1 MARSFEEAQRQEAEA
16 LGHAQ
21 RAAVPQVVKL
31 AEGDVEKQPLPAI
44 FVAEAGVEDWG
55 NQHLAQLAAG
65 VDPVLERGLDSEM
78 FVESAVA
85 LLHLP
90 LRARLAKE
98 LEARHVRSPGAG
110 HVVLQPL
117 WQRSP
122 AAISPR
128 QRHTDLADNRFGQKL
143 RQLLGGELQQ
153 HFRLQRMIIR
163 KDPAS
168 QGEISC
174 LIVEELGGEA
184 VAEFWKVAGAVL
196 QQHGFAVGRQNVHVA
211 VERLEDVNQV
221 RAATGLKGV
230 GWVLQPQKL
239 NAASATLHLRRL
251 LSPRPVV
258 GVQLRAL
265 NQVAPL
271 WLVIPGQLRLD
282 LVLQAK
288 ARHPF
293 QPHKDVDVDAPASVV
308 ELWVPPRVPGTLSVL
323 ELQASDPVFDRV
335 ASAPLPGLRSRE
347 DVLVL
352 RVQPVVAA
360 RQKTCHGLRE
370 DVRDVQGLGR
380 RRVLPLS
387 AGLLQLVAQPL
398 MIGPRPFVGADGHEE
413 RGPAKLFLKVHQ
425 RHVVG
430 LPDLR
435 TVGLGCQGLADL
447 ESAGVSCAAD
457 ARPHPQVPHEVEQ
470 QRLLGVPDQ
479 AAVDLREEARFRA
492 LSTALR
498 RQLRR
503 LA

>member
-1 MARSFEEAQRQEAEA
+1 MARPLEEAQRQEAEA

-21 RAAVPQVVKL
+21 RAAVPQIVKL

-44 FVAEAGVEDWG
+44 FVAEAGVEYWG

-65 VDPVLERGLDSEM
+65 VDPVLERGLNSEM

-239 NAASATLHLRRL
+239 NAASAT
-251 LSPRPVV
+251 PVV

-265 NQVAPL
+265 DQVAPL

-293 QPHKDVDVDAPASVV
+293 QPHKDVDVDAPASMV

-323 ELQASDPVFDRV
+323 ELQ
-335 ASAPLPGLRSRE
+335 E
-347 DVLVL
+347 
-352 RVQPVVAA
+352 
-360 RQKTCHGLRE
+360 
-370 DVRDVQGLGR
+370 
-380 RRVLPLS
+380 
-387 AGLLQLVAQPL
+387 
-398 MIGPRPFVGADGHEE
+398 RPSV
-413 RGPAKLFLKVHQ
+413 
-425 RHVVG
+425 
-430 LPDLR
+430 
-435 TVGLGCQGLADL
+435 
-447 ESAGVSCAAD
+447 
-457 ARPHPQVPHEVEQ
+457 
-470 QRLLGVPDQ
+470 
-479 AAVDLREEARFRA
+479 
-492 LSTALR
+492 
-498 RQLRR
+498 
-503 LA
+503 